1 MKNNSFNS
9 NDFSNYEVLTSKDE
23 KFLRS
28 CALNGDEEVRRDVA
42 LNENIN
48 KKICSIL
55 IKDESATVRRAL
67 AMNESV
73 SVLNLYTLA
82 QDDDE
87 LVRSN
92 AIRNRKFPDL
102 YLVMLAK
109 SPRREVKLS
118 VANKG
123 YLPNAVLDVFSKDPD
138 PEFRKLA
145 ARGNLFYH
153 PSEKFCF
160 DPDED
165 VRASYARNEKASAKS
180 LLILSRDKSLK
191 VLRALSYNYATT
203 KAIRHNLALAGDREI
218 RITISRDSLYPETCK
233 FLYELDDDII
243 TYNLSNNYSTPVDII
258 RELCNSNN
266 ESVKK
271 NAEFHL
277 QRLENK

>member
-1 MKNNSFNS
+1 MFNNSFNS
-9 NDFSNYEVLTSKDE
+9 NDFNYCEVLTSKDE

-28 CALNGDEEVRRDVA
+28 CALSDDEEVRRDVA
-42 LNENIN
+42 LNENVN
-48 KKICSIL
+48 KKIVSIL
-55 IKDESATVRRAL
+55 LKDESATVRRAL

-73 SVLNLYTLA
+73 SALSLYALA

-92 AIRNRKFPDL
+92 AIGNRKFPDS

-109 SPRREVKLS
+109 SPRRDVKLS
-118 VANKG
+118 VAKKG

-138 PEFRKLA
+138 PAFRKLA
-145 ARGNLFYH
+145 ARGNIFYH

-165 VRASYARNEKASAKS
+165 VRAAYARNDNASAKS

-191 VLRALSYNYATT
+191 VLRALSYNSAIT
-203 KAIRHNLALAGDREI
+203 KEIRHNLALSGDRDI
-218 RITISRDSLYPETCK
+218 CFTISKDPLYPETCK
-233 FLYELDDDII
+233 VLYELNDLLI
-243 TYNLSNNYSTPVDII
+243 NCSLSNNYSTPVEILE
-258 RELCNSNN
+258 ELAKSND
-266 ESVKK
+266 ESIKK

-277 QRLENK
+277 KRLENK